1 MGTVV
6 GNVKMVNLLQ
16 TTVCQFLKKVK
27 INPGIPLLGIYSKE
41 LKTGSQRDICTL
53 MFTAASFTIAIR
65 WEQPKCPSIDEWVS
79 KNVVHIYSGILFSLK
94 KGGKL

>member
-1 MGTVV
+1 
-6 GNVKMVNLLQ
+6 
-16 TTVCQFLKKVK
+16 
-27 INPGIPLLGIYSKE
+27 
-41 LKTGSQRDICTL
+41 